1 MKKIILIQ
9 KNNSIQI
16 KKKKIRIKFYK
27 MVYTIL
33 KDQLKL
39 KYKLID

>member
-9 KNNSIQI
+9 KSNSIQI

-27 MVYTIL
+27 IVYTIL

>member
-9 KNNSIQI
+9 KSNSTQI

-27 MVYTIL
+27 IVYTIL